1 MKTREVKIT
10 IKGSD
15 DPEILKWANT
25 LKYGTF
31 PKVVIEIL
39 RWYEKN
45 GLLVRGGV
53 NAPDLLPPQIPLNQD
68 SIDAVKLN
76 EILKIAKENN
86 HLLKSFEFTQPTETL
101 TIDTNRNSE
110 IQSSE
115 FLSTSNSELSR
126 TGLDVQNEE
135 PESLSEN
142 IPSSPFKIYK

>member
-1 MKTREVKIT
+1 M
-10 IKGSD
+10 
-15 DPEILKWANT
+15 
-25 LKYGTF
+25 
-31 PKVVIEIL
+31 
-39 RWYEKN
+39 
-45 GLLVRGGV
+45 
-53 NAPDLLPPQIPLNQD
+53 
-68 SIDAVKLN
+68 KLN

>member
-53 NAPDLLPPQIPLNQD
+53 NAPIFSPL
-68 SIDAVKLN
+68 KY
-76 EILKIAKENN
+76 
-86 HLLKSFEFTQPTETL
+86 H
-101 TIDTNRNSE
+101 
-110 IQSSE
+110 
-115 FLSTSNSELSR
+115 
-126 TGLDVQNEE
+126 
-135 PESLSEN
+135 
-142 IPSSPFKIYK
+142 